1 MCAKL
6 FYTHHFTSQAP
17 HSNRIS
23 SFARAFI
30 EHVSP
35 PDNSVHP
42 LSLNCVICWPAS
54 DKGGTHEKEGANNL
68 DLYYT

>member
-6 FYTHHFTSQAP
+6 FYTHPFTP
-17 HSNRIS
+17 HSGRIS
-23 SFARAFI
+23 AVTRAFI
-30 EHVSP
+30 EHINP
-35 PDNSVHP
+35 PVNSVHP
-42 LSLNCVICWPAS
+42 LSLNCVICRLAS